1 MTPLKLTDAQLA
13 ALMAAAR
20 RIPPELRG
28 AFVRR
33 ISNTLH
39 QAEVTDAALHS
50 AITSALRAMLPMRR
64 GSVTFGVRGR
74 RYWA

>member
-1 MTPLKLTDAQLA
+1 MLKLTDTQLA

-28 AFVRR
+28 PFMRR
-33 ISNTLH
+33 ISNALAQSRIDDATLH
-39 QAEVTDAALHS
+39 I
-50 AITSALRAMLPMRR
+50 AITNAMRAMSPMRR
-64 GSVTFGVRGR
+64 GTSTFGVRGR